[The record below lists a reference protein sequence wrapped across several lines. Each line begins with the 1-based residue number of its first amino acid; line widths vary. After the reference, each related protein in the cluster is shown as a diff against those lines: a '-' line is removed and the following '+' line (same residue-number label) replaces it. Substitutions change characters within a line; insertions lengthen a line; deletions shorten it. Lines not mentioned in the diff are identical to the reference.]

1 MNFGERIY
9 KLRSEKNL
17 SQGDLAEIL
26 DVSRQSISKWENN
39 NAVPELSK
47 LIKMSEL
54 FQVSLDDLVKEN
66 STTDMDSYKTNLAS
80 LEELHTTLPTRKI
93 LGTIL
98 LSLGFITILI
108 LTTLLGIGN
117 FVFACLLASPLINCG
132 IICFSFKKNLG
143 LWCSWGV
150 YFSIDVYLR
159 FATGLSWKVIFYTFH
174 WTYSMNYMR
183 LATGWIQF
191 FCLLLFICITIIKF
205 RNAPYSIQDKTKLR
219 IISSWILVVL
229 SQSTLFLIPIIIR
242 ALLLSSNH
250 TLNGTLINITT
261 VFIDWI
267 SIIAF
272 TYALVNTIL
281 YRKNRKIILTT
292 KKTESH

>member
-1 MNFGERIY
+1 MNLGEKIY

-66 STTDMDSYKTNLAS
+66 STSDMDSYYTNLTS
-80 LEELHTTLPTRKI
+80 LEELHTTLSTRKI
-93 LGTIL
+93 SGTIL

-108 LTTLLGIGN
+108 LTMLLGIGN
-117 FVFACLLASPLINCG
+117 FVSSCLLASPLFICG
-132 IICFSFKKNLG
+132 IICFSFKKHIG

-159 FATGLSWKVIFYTFH
+159 LGTGLSWKVIFYTFR
-174 WTYSMNYMR
+174 WTYRMNYMR
-183 LATGWIQF
+183 LAIGWIQF
-191 FCLLLFICITIIKF
+191 LVLLLFICITIVKF
-205 RNAPYSIQDKTKLR
+205 CNTPYSIQDKTKLR
-219 IISSWILVVL
+219 IISSWILFVL
-229 SQSTLFLIPIIIR
+229 TQCTLFLIPIIIR
-242 ALLLSSNH
+242 ALFLPSIH
-250 TLNGTLINITT
+250 ILNGTLIYLTT
-261 VFIDWI
+261 IFIDWI

-281 YRKNRKIILTT
+281 YRKNRKL
-292 KKTESH
+292 

>member
-1 MNFGERIY
+1 MNLGERIY
-9 KLRSEKNL
+9 KLRSERNL
-17 SQGDLAEIL
+17 SQDDLAEIL
-26 DVSRQSISKWENN
+26 DVSRQTISKWENN

-66 STTDMDSYKTNLAS
+66 STSDMDSYNTNLAS
-80 LEELHTTLPTRKI
+80 LKEPHNTLSTRI
-93 LGTIL
+93 ISGTIL
-98 LSLGFITILI
+98 LSLGYITFLI
-108 LTTLLGIGN
+108 FTMLLEIDT
-117 FVFACLLASPLINCG
+117 FVFSCLLTSPLIICG
-132 IICFSFKKNLG
+132 IICFSFKKHLG

-183 LATGWIQF
+183 LAIGWIQF
-191 FCLLLFICITIIKF
+191 LVLLLFICITIVKF
-205 RNAPYSIQDKTKLR
+205 RNTPYSIQDKSKLR

-229 SQSTLFLIPIIIR
+229 TQSTLFLIPIIIR
-242 ALLLSSNH
+242 ALSLSSIH
-250 TLNGTLINITT
+250 TLNGILINLTT

-272 TYALVNTIL
+272 TYAVVNTIL
-281 YRKNRKIILTT
+281 YRKNR
-292 KKTESH
+292 

>member
-1 MNFGERIY
+1 MNLGERIY
-9 KLRSEKNL
+9 KLRSAKNL
-17 SQGDLAEIL
+17 SQGDLADIL

-47 LIKMSEL
+47 LIKISEL

-66 STTDMDSYKTNLAS
+66 STTDMDSYNTNQAS
-80 LEELHTTLPTRKI
+80 LEELHNNLPIRKI

-108 LTTLLGIGN
+108 FTMLLGIGN
-117 FVFACLLASPLINCG
+117 FVFSCLLSSPLIICG
-132 IICFSFKKNLG
+132 TICLSFKKHLG
-143 LWCSWGV
+143 LWCSWVV

-183 LATGWIQF
+183 LVVGWIQF
-191 FCLLLFICITIIKF
+191 LALILFICITIVKF
-205 RNAPYSIQDKTKLR
+205 RNTPYSIQDKTKLR
-219 IISSWILVVL
+219 IISSWILVAL
-229 SQSTLFLIPIIIR
+229 LQSILILIPIIIR
-242 ALLLSSNH
+242 AIFLSSIH
-250 TLNGTLINITT
+250 TLNGTLINFTI

-272 TYALVNTIL
+272 TYALVNTIQ
-281 YRKNRKIILTT
+281 YRKSK
-292 KKTESH
+292 

>member
-1 MNFGERIY
+1 MNLGERIY
-9 KLRSEKNL
+9 KLRSAKNL
-17 SQGDLAEIL
+17 SQSDLAEIL

-54 FQVSLDDLVKEN
+54 FQVSLDDLAKDN
-66 STTDMDSYKTNLAS
+66 STTDMDSYNTNPAS
-80 LEELHTTLPTRKI
+80 LEELHNNLPIRKI

-98 LSLGFITILI
+98 LSLGFITII
-108 LTTLLGIGN
+108 IFTMLLGISN
-117 FVFACLLASPLINCG
+117 FVFSCILSSPLILCG
-132 IICFSFKKNLG
+132 IICLSFKKHLG
-143 LWCSWGV
+143 LWCSWVV

-159 FATGLSWKVIFYTFH
+159 FATGLSWKVIFNTFQ

-183 LATGWIQF
+183 LAVGWIQF
-191 FCLLLFICITIIKF
+191 LVLLLFICITIVKF
-205 RNAPYSIQDKTKLR
+205 RNTPYFIQDKTKLR

-229 SQSTLFLIPIIIR
+229 LQSTLFLIHIIIR
-242 ALLLSSNH
+242 ALFLSSIH
-250 TLNGTLINITT
+250 ALNGTLIRLTI

-281 YRKNRKIILTT
+281 YRKNK
-292 KKTESH
+292 